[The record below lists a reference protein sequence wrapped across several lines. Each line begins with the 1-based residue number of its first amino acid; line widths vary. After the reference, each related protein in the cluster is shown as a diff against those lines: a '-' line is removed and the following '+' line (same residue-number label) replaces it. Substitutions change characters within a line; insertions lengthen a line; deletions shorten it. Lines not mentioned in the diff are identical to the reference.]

1 MLADGDGVALEPG
14 RGARAVRGLGARH
27 EDERDVGRE
36 RARPAVDEALR
47 RRVRRVER
55 KVDGARLLAEDPVV
69 EDLDDVEIRREAAHV
84 ERLEAPGGHGR
95 RPVRVG
101 DRHGR
106 QFGALL
112 SLIAVADTR
121 GGVELDCWA

>member
-14 RGARAVRGLGARH
+14 RGAHAVRGLGARH

-47 RRVRRVER
+47 RRVRLVER

-95 RPVRVG
+95 RPV
-101 DRHGR
+101 
-106 QFGALL
+106 LE
-112 SLIAVADTR
+112 AVADLVDGDPADAYHMR
-121 GGVELDCWA
+121 R